1 MEDDIKCRKKRIREV
16 FAVRYRV
23 PDYQRPYV
31 WESEQV
37 DALLNDTLEAFQE
50 KPDSSFFLGSTVLKT
65 VSEREFEILDGQ
77 QRLTTLFLIFA
88 VIRDI
93 SDNNK
98 LIEKCRQAV
107 FQEKDDFDK
116 KPESL
121 RIIFDIRDDVKNF
134 VEEHIKPN
142 KSTKDLKAFE
152 KIIAKKNNDVS
163 VRNMSAAVIVAR
175 KCLSKLSSDD
185 LSGYFKFLWNN
196 VVIVCI
202 STEEF
207 EDALQLFTVL
217 NNRGLK
223 LRNSDILKA
232 INLRIVKN
240 PEDKDRYSRNWQ
252 GMENYFGDR
261 IDEFLSYVYTI
272 LVGQKSKGTLL
283 KGFEN
288 HIYKNKL
295 LEKGSVTFNCI
306 HSMFKSYV
314 DMFETEDKNCVISNY
329 LNLMKNGLQADYWI
343 TAALSFYKKFGSE
356 KFGQFMKLLDKKV
369 SADWICSVSPT
380 KRIENIHSIIKSIS
394 GAQSVD
400 EVFSSNVFSI
410 YFDELSRML
419 NSNVYG
425 KRYDKYLMLKLEL
438 LYRGNGAPFQ
448 IGQRISIE
456 HILPQNPAQDSQW
469 LKDFSDDE
477 REEWLDKLGN
487 LVMITRR
494 KNILLGNPDYEE
506 KRKRYFEKDAEHFT
520 HLYHIYKT
528 YEKWTLVELK
538 QNHEV
543 VVHKLLDAYK

>member
-1 MEDDIKCRKKRIREV
+1 MEDDIKCSKKRIREV

-329 LNLMKNGLQADYWI
+329 LNLMK
-343 TAALSFYKKFGSE
+343 S
-356 KFGQFMKLLDKKV
+356 
-369 SADWICSVSPT
+369 
-380 KRIENIHSIIKSIS
+380 
-394 GAQSVD
+394 
-400 EVFSSNVFSI
+400 
-410 YFDELSRML
+410 
-419 NSNVYG
+419 
-425 KRYDKYLMLKLEL
+425 
-438 LYRGNGAPFQ
+438 
-448 IGQRISIE
+448 
-456 HILPQNPAQDSQW
+456 HI
-469 LKDFSDDE
+469 F
-477 REEWLDKLGN
+477 
-487 LVMITRR
+487 
-494 KNILLGNPDYEE
+494 
-506 KRKRYFEKDAEHFT
+506 
-520 HLYHIYKT
+520 
-528 YEKWTLVELK
+528 
-538 QNHEV
+538 
-543 VVHKLLDAYK
+543 